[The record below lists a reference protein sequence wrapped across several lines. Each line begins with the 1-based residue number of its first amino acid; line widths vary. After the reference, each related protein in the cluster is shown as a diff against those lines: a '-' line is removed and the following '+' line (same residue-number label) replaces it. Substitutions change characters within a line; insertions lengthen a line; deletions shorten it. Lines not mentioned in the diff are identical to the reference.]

1 MKLYS
6 YFRSSAAYRVRIALN
21 LKEIS
26 YEMVPIHLTKDG
38 GRQHTAAYRVINPQ
52 ARVPAL
58 VVEQGR
64 PRISLSTRWECP
76 IPTMERKAH
85 SVEQPWVVC
94 WAPSFPERAVKP
106 CRR

>member
-38 GRQHTAAYRVINPQ
+38 GQQHTAEYRVINPQ

-58 VVEQGR
+58 VL
-64 PRISLSTRWECP
+64 P
-76 IPTMERKAH
+76 ERRRAH
-85 SVEQPWVVC
+85 SIDGNHRIPG
-94 WAPSFPERAVKP
+94 
-106 CRR
+106 